1 MGAPGLDD
9 GQDVLD
15 ADIQRVMPSEV
26 LRTLHDDARSAD
38 PIGKGL
44 EFDFVRPEGQGHAD
58 LFAPFR
64 PDLVGLDLFSSM
76 RRGADEIPRQDE
88 VVEMPEVVRV
98 LPAPLDFPRLRVPME
113 DAHRIAAMEP
123 ILISVCRAR
132 ISIRSSQRP
141 SRANLKTSDV
151 AGPADGSG
159 AVPSPGGSR
168 RVHVSGDPRGET
180 GLRSAPPSVREGPES
195 VAMDLDALRPR
206 VHLRRRLR
214 PGGGRFRRIEDRKST
229 RLNSS
234 HSQISYAV
242 FCLKKK

>member
-1 MGAPGLDD
+1 
-9 GQDVLD
+9 
-15 ADIQRVMPSEV
+15 
-26 LRTLHDDARSAD
+26 
-38 PIGKGL
+38 
-44 EFDFVRPEGQGHAD
+44 
-58 LFAPFR
+58 
-64 PDLVGLDLFSSM
+64 
-76 RRGADEIPRQDE
+76 
-88 VVEMPEVVRV
+88 MPEVVRV
-98 LPAPLDFPRLRVPME
+98 LHAHLDFPRLRVPME

-168 RVHVSGDPRGET
+168 RVYVSGDPRGET

-214 PGGGRFRRIEDRKST
+214 PGGGRFRRIERVRGS
-229 RLNSS
+229 RSRPLGWRGRPLHRGPRPPAPLVGGSEPAHPGGESFLRN
-234 HSQISYAV
+234 AP
-242 FCLKKK
+242 